1 MKAPLFTLFFTGII
15 TCSFSQSNT
24 LPSSGNVGIGTTS
37 PTERLTVNG
46 SARIDST
53 LTVRDSMVVDRDAHI
68 GSDLRVDGNTMLEG
82 SLTLNALRDSTLEE
96 DAVLLIDENGTV
108 KSAGSSLRSLVYSD
122 SEFIPCK
129 DENGGNTTPASP
141 VWLNGPGKLYTS
153 HHCVPDILVGID
165 QNNPESK
172 LHISVNA
179 DKDTHPLIV
188 DRKITGTTER
198 YKLMQLDH
206 TGLLYAREIK
216 VNLNQL
222 WPDYVFAENYELMP
236 LDELKEYISV
246 NNHLPNIPAAR
257 EMEETGINVAQSNVM
272 LMEKV
277 EELTLY
283 MLQMKEQLDA
293 QKKLLDQQ
301 QELIIQLQEQV
312 KP

>member
-1 MKAPLFTLFFTGII
+1 MKTPLLTLFFAGII

-68 GSDLRVDGNTMLEG
+68 GSDLRVDGNTTLEG

-206 TGLLYAREIK
+206 SGLLYAREIK

-246 NNHLPNIPAAR
+246 NNHLPNVPAAC

>member
-1 MKAPLFTLFFTGII
+1 MKTTLFTLLFTGIS
-15 TCSFSQSNT
+15 TCYFSQTNT
-24 LPSSGNVGIGTTS
+24 LPASGNVGIGVMN
-37 PTERLTVNG
+37 PDHKLTVNG

-53 LTVRDSMVVDRDAHI
+53 LTVRDSMIVDNGAHI
-68 GSDLRVDGNTMLEG
+68 KSDLQVDGNTTLEG

-96 DAVLLIDENGTV
+96 EAVLLIDGNGKV
-108 KSAGSSLRSLVYSD
+108 KSSGSSLKSLVYSD

-141 VWLNGPGKLYTS
+141 VWLHGPGKLYTS
-153 HHCVPDILVGID
+153 RHCIPDVLVGID

-172 LHISVNA
+172 LHISINA

-188 DRKITGTTER
+188 DKKITGTTER

-236 LDELKEYISV
+236 LEELKEYISV
-246 NNHLPNIPAAR
+246 NNHLPNIPAAC
-257 EMEETGINVAQSNVM
+257 EMEEEGINVAKSNVM

-283 MLQMKEQLDA
+283 LLQMKEQLDT
-293 QKKLLDQQ
+293 QKQLLLQQ
-301 QELIIQLQEQV
+301 QELILQLQKQV
-312 KP
+312 KQ

>member
-1 MKAPLFTLFFTGII
+1 MKTPLFTLLFTGII

-68 GSDLRVDGNTMLEG
+68 GSDLRVDGNTTLEG

>member
-1 MKAPLFTLFFTGII
+1 MKTPLLTLFFAGTI

-53 LTVRDSMVVDRDAHI
+53 LTVRDSMVVDHDAHI
-68 GSDLRVDGNTMLEG
+68 GSDLKVDGNTTLEG

-236 LDELKEYISV
+236 LEELKEYISV
-246 NNHLPNIPAAR
+246 NNHLPNVPAAC